1 MWRKELLRG
10 TEQDWPYSQYS
21 EAGSL
26 VILSGQTALKD
37 GKLVPGGIR
46 EQARQA
52 IDNCMSIVHRLG
64 MDERNVV
71 DVQVVLRDIDED
83 RQGFEE
89 VYDGELFPDPR
100 ARASRTLFGGKPAND
115 SLIDIKMVLSR
126 SLPHRG
132 PPGEVDTDDAGQIK

>member
-1 MWRKELLRG
+1 MWRQGVRG

-21 EAGSL
+21 EAGGL
-26 VILSGQTALKD
+26 ILLSGQTAMKD
-37 GKLVPGGIR
+37 GNLVSGGIK

-52 IDNCMSIVHRLG
+52 IDNCMSIAGRLG
-64 MDERNVV
+64 MGERNIV
-71 DVQVVLRDIDED
+71 DVQVVLLDIDGD

-89 VYDGELFPDPR
+89 VYEGELFPDPQ
-100 ARASRTLFGGKPAND
+100 ARASRTLFGGKPANG

-126 SLPHRG
+126 TLPHRG